1 MTRMISL
8 PAVFVST
15 ALALGMT
22 APSLAN
28 GESRIQVTISGL
40 DAQRGGQVQ
49 VGLYASEASWDEQD
63 AITGEMAHV
72 DGDTVTVV
80 FENLADGAYGIM
92 LFQDFDSDGELDM
105 NAFGIPSEPYAF
117 SNNATGRFGPARWS
131 DAHFMVAGSAEQSIS
146 LD

>member
-1 MTRMISL
+1 MQCFGRFRLWPKYRGKPIPFDRL
-8 PAVFVST
+8 GCHQQAGKQGAV
-15 ALALGMT
+15 
-22 APSLAN
+22 
-28 GESRIQVTISGL
+28 L

-49 VGLYASEASWDEQD
+49 VGLYASEAAWDEQD
-63 AITGEMAHV
+63 AITGEMARV